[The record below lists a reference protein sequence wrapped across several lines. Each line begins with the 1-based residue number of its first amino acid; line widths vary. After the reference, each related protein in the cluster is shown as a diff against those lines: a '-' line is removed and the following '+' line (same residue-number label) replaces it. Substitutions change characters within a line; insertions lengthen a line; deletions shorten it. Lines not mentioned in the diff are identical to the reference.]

1 MYKLEL
7 IRFYCYLMVK
17 HMASQDQ
24 ELRPRQEAELPKKPA
39 AEKPPGELDVAIE
52 AGNWNVVD
60 EKLLE
65 EKKGAIVEVRT
76 FAESVA
82 NDPELGT
89 LSHDQDALV
98 DRETSD
104 AHERASTEIR
114 SIRQAAGEV
123 APAAPAS
130 PPEKPPEPSVQV
142 EATPTAPPAAPSEKL
157 PQVPDLETAHPEPIA
172 EAAQSVVE
180 PAAPNLPHVPNL
192 ITPEAEAAQAAEQ
205 KALEAEAEAQ
215 LSEIHADAMPN
226 AAEEKAQVRMKEIL
240 QEMDGLRLKLK
251 ENPSNKQELMQR
263 RQALALEG
271 RNVQDEIKKLA
282 AEKAKQ
288 EQSAQ
293 LAEAEADLTAIH
305 AEATAAPA
313 APSAEVIQP
322 QRIIEAGFTAE
333 EQAEAVKSS
342 RDELGALA
350 RGLRDGE
357 GYMTDEIV
365 EKFKQLRNRVD
376 NLQTRGADMQGVQ
389 EMMHHF
395 GMLLNAEASP
405 DAADRLKGLNEF
417 FNENPDLASEAAPE
431 TDEERFARMAK
442 EADAVFKAGQEE
454 QRKKEEIERR
464 QQKAPEMPKLED
476 IKGLVDVLSTAP
488 EIGEADFKS
497 FFEDYN
503 GAEYGMA
510 QKNLDAVMGQRG
522 AKIKELLALK
532 PEGEERKK
540 KIQEQIACL
549 QLANR
554 ISAMRKEQWAKQDG
568 LFKAQKALEL
578 DGTAILETQQELS
591 EVASMLDA
599 NPNDENLRKRKAQLE
614 QQLEFQE
621 REQTGRLAAI
631 ETQKKEIES
640 LGAEITRGVKALEGL
655 KQDIDKPAAE
665 DPIWARPT
673 STNLPS
679 PEEML
684 EKGINRLGEG
694 FAALGGQYDIGE
706 MAFGAIGKIFS
717 ALESAVDKIPGGT
730 KGGKSAAAK

>member
-1 MYKLEL
+1 
-7 IRFYCYLMVK
+7 
-17 HMASQDQ
+17 MASQDQ
-24 ELRPRQEAELPKKPA
+24 ELQPRPEAEQPKKPP

-65 EKKGAIVEVRT
+65 EKKGAVVEVRT

-104 AHERASTEIR
+104 AHERATTEIKT
-114 SIRQAAGEV
+114 IRQAAGEV

-130 PPEKPPEPSVQV
+130 PPEKPPESAVV
-142 EATPTAPPAAPSEKL
+142 AEAVPAAPPAPPSEKL
-157 PQVPDLETAHPEPIA
+157 PQVPDLVVSPPQPTAEV
-172 EAAQSVVE
+172 AQPVVE
-180 PAAPNLPHVPNL
+180 PAAPALPHVPNL

-215 LSEIHADAMPN
+215 LSGIHAEAMPN
-226 AAEEKAQVRMKEIL
+226 AAEEKAQARMKEIL
-240 QEMDGLRLKLK
+240 QEMDGLRLKIK
-251 ENPSNKQELMQR
+251 ENPPDKQALLQR

-271 RNVQDEIKKLA
+271 RNVQEEIKKLA

-288 EQSAQ
+288 EQAAQ
-293 LAEAEADLTAIH
+293 
-305 AEATAAPA
+305 APV
-313 APSAEVIQP
+313 PSSEVIQP
-322 QRIIEAGFTAE
+322 QRVIEAGFTAE
-333 EQAEAVKSS
+333 EQAEAVRSS
-342 RDELGALA
+342 RNELGALA
-350 RGLRDGE
+350 RELRDGE
-357 GYMTDEIV
+357 GYMTDEMV

-376 NLQTRGADMQGVQ
+376 DLQTRGADMQGVQ

-405 DAADRLKGLNEF
+405 DAPDRLKGLNEF

-442 EADAVFKAGQEE
+442 EADAAYKAGQEE
-454 QRKKEEIERR
+454 QKKKEEIERR
-464 QQKAPEMPKLED
+464 QQEAPKMPKLED

-510 QKNLDAVMGQRG
+510 LKNLDAVMGQRD

-578 DGTAILETQQELS
+578 DGTAILETQQEIS
-591 EVASMLDA
+591 EVASMLEA
-599 NPNDENLRKRKAQLE
+599 NPNDENLQKRKAQLE

-621 REQTGRLAAI
+621 REQSGRLAAI

-640 LGAEITRGVKALEGL
+640 LGSEIARGIKALEGL

-673 STNLPS
+673 TTELPS

-694 FAALGGQYDIGE
+694 FATLGSQDDIGE

-717 ALESAVDKIPGGT
+717 ALEWAVDKVPGGT
-730 KGGKSAAAK
+730 KGGAASSSKKS